1 MCGSDGETYSNL
13 CKLKVTACILNKRID
28 LKYEGIFFIFKQ
40 LILLYA
46 SINIYLYLS
55 CVDLIGECRYEDNNQ
70 EGSVSFGSSLA
81 QGTQSDQNSSL
92 DIEPITS
99 IENTQCEFTFEP
111 VCGTDGVTYSNECN
125 LKQTA
130 NALGLAIEV
139 SYKGR
144 CIS

>member
-1 MCGSDGETYSNL
+1 M
-13 CKLKVTACILNKRID
+13 
-28 LKYEGIFFIFKQ
+28 
-40 LILLYA
+40 LYA
-46 SINIYLYLS
+46 AINIYLYLS

-70 EGSVSFGSSLA
+70 EGSVSFGGSFA
-81 QGTQSDQNSSL
+81 QDTQSDQNSSL